1 MAENIKNL
9 PPGYY
14 LQQLA
19 GKTLDWIR
27 CYAEGKYTFV
37 QDGKSVWPEYDD
49 NIMATELEPDPNH
62 PIQVGLDF
70 GLTPAAV
77 FGQRMPNGQ
86 WRVLHEIV
94 TFDMGLERFGQT
106 LMAELQTRFPKY
118 EIRIWGDPAGMQ
130 RDAIYETTAFEY
142 LRSLGLRAEPTAT
155 NDFKARREAAAAPM
169 NRMVSGKPGLLVNKS
184 CKLLRK
190 SLSGGYHFKRIAVG
204 AGHERFR
211 DTPNKNEH
219 SHVGDAFGYLMTG
232 GGEYRQLTRGS
243 QSANGKIFIASSV
256 TAADF
261 DVFA

>member
-1 MAENIKNL
+1 
-9 PPGYY
+9 
-14 LQQLA
+14 
-19 GKTLDWIR
+19 
-27 CYAEGKYTFV
+27 
-37 QDGKSVWPEYDD
+37 
-49 NIMATELEPDPNH
+49 
-62 PIQVGLDF
+62 
-70 GLTPAAV
+70 
-77 FGQRMPNGQ
+77 
-86 WRVLHEIV
+86 
-94 TFDMGLERFGQT
+94 MGLERFGQT

-243 QSANGKIFIASSV
+243 QSSNGKIFIASSV